1 MKLALELV
9 FNTVFLLFY
18 HTLFN
23 SWNLVILP
31 LDIKLFIVAIVKKN
45 PFVSYKKLEAKVNNS
60 NPIRKG
66 KFGKGFSKP

>member
-1 MKLALELV
+1 MLLMKLALELV

-45 PFVSYKKLEAKVNNS
+45 PFVSYKN
-60 NPIRKG
+60 
-66 KFGKGFSKP
+66 